1 MNLREV
7 REAASQHLWHHDP
20 SVVVMAEHIF
30 ATIDPEPESP
40 ITADWLREVW
50 GFEKAEWSKIAY
62 ENGHGSMVKVNDD
75 CWHYEDDNFEW
86 PHDLHTRQQF
96 CDLAKALGI
105 PRKDGAK

>member
-1 MNLREV
+1 MHYHSQEISV
-7 REAASQHLWHHDP
+7 RTGNARG
-20 SVVVMAEHIF
+20 IGGGR
-30 ATIDPEPESP
+30 
-40 ITADWLREVW
+40 ITADWLREAW